1 MKAEKLMRRVM
12 CGAVAGVLAGGLL
25 LPLMA
30 RAATSGT
37 ATIQVTINN
46 PKPTCN
52 VSVRSSYDLGT
63 LSRGQEKRH
72 AEFPIT
78 LACTGSVKSALTA
91 SLGSGRAELQP
102 DQYKVSV
109 SVDGQSAPSPN
120 GPFFWLL
127 DSSNNRPV
135 KLTNA
140 GADAFCT
147 ATGQNRTC
155 KVTPVT
161 HVMANSMWGS
171 RGAVRVVFNVIY
183 PA

>member
-1 MKAEKLMRRVM
+1 MKAEKLMHRVM
-12 CGAVAGVLAGGLL
+12 CGAVAGLL
-25 LPLMA
+25 LAPLTTG
-30 RAATSGT
+30 AATSGT

-46 PKPTCN
+46 PRPTCN
-52 VSVRSSYDLGT
+52 VSVGTFYDLGT
-63 LSRGQEKRH
+63 LSRGQEKIH
-72 AEFPIT
+72 SEIPIT
-78 LACTGSVKSALTA
+78 LSCTGTVKSALTA
-91 SLGSGRAELQP
+91 NLGSGRSELQS

-109 SVDGQSAPSPN
+109 SVDGQSVPSPN

-140 GADAFCT
+140 EADAFCT
-147 ATGQNRTC
+147 ASDLNRIC

-161 HVMANSMWGS
+161 HVLTNSMWGS
-171 RGAVRVVFNVIY
+171 SGAVRVVFNVIY

>member
-1 MKAEKLMRRVM
+1 MKAEKRIRGVVRWL
-12 CGAVAGVLAGGLL
+12 GAGLLAGGGL
-25 LPLMA
+25 LPLIA
-30 RAATSGT
+30 GAATSGT

-72 AEFPIT
+72 SEIPIT
-78 LACTGSVKSALTA
+78 LSCTGSVKSALTA
-91 SLGSGRAELQP
+91 TLGSGRSELQP

-109 SVDGQSAPSPN
+109 SVDGQSAPSRN

-161 HVMANSMWGS
+161 HVMANSMWGNS
-171 RGAVRVVFNVIY
+171 GAVRVVFNVIY